1 MSNQVWET
9 LLFLSGL
16 LRKPE
21 LYLNYLKIIDFLRLL
36 TAGGGG
42 GQAAPSRGQ
51 NGHGHGNHKNK
62 VQVHIHGTNGAKFN
76 GTNFFGTRE
85 PTCTYEEWHN
95 PTSVYN
101 ATLKA
106 EKNNGNNG
114 NGGGGHRHRRSKS
127 TSADRPKPGPDFH
140 AVHLG
145 KQKEGQGHQ

>member
-1 MSNQVWET
+1 MSNQVWEI

-21 LYLNYLKIIDFLRLL
+21 LYMNYLKNHRFFMLAFFF
-36 TAGGGG
+36 AGGGG
-42 GQAAPSRGQ
+42 PAAPSRGQ

-106 EKNNGNNG
+106 EKNGNG
-114 NGGGGHRHRRSKS
+114 NGNGGGHRHRRSKS

-145 KQKEGQGHQ
+145 TG

>member
-1 MSNQVWET
+1 MKAI
-9 LLFLSGL
+9 F
-16 LRKPE
+16 
-21 LYLNYLKIIDFLRLL
+21 KISSKYFFKKKWICTNLPDFYA
-36 TAGGGG
+36 TAGP
-42 GQAAPSRGQ
+42 APSRS
-51 NGHGHGNHKNK
+51 GHHKNNK
-62 VQVHIHGTNGAKFN
+62 VVHIHGTNGAKFN

-106 EKNNGNNG
+106 EKNNGNG
-114 NGGGGHRHRRSKS
+114 NGGGHRHRRSKS

-145 KQKEGQGHQ
+145 K

>member
-1 MSNQVWET
+1 M
-9 LLFLSGL
+9 
-16 LRKPE
+16 
-21 LYLNYLKIIDFLRLL
+21 NYLKIIDFLRLL